1 MTDVKLA
8 GFTTEE
14 LREKWVFFEPKPVD
28 RIDDGTLE
36 GCLRYA
42 SRVEQ
47 LVDK

>member
-14 LREKWVFFEPKPVD
+14 LKKKWVFFEPKPVN

-42 SRVEQ
+42 SRREQ
-47 LVDK
+47 LVDQ